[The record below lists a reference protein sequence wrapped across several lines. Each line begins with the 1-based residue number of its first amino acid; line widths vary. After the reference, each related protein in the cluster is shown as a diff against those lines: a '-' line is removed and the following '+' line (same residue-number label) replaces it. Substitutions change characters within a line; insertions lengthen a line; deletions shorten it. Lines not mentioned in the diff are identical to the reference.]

1 MSLDNFLF
9 GVYPYIAGV
18 VFILGSW
25 IRFDREQYTWK
36 ADSSQLLANGNMRLA
51 SNLFH
56 VGIIGIFFGHAVG
69 MLLPHSWW
77 QMVATDVQ
85 HQYIAAYAGAVFG
98 GMALIGAVMLFIRRM
113 TNERVKAVSR
123 FRDNFVIFWLLLTA
137 ALGLATI
144 PGSLHH
150 AADGNVQTMLQ
161 LAEYVKSIATLSVD
175 PALLTAAGGEGY
187 VDVAHSY
194 KRHMLFGMTLFLIF
208 PFTRLVHVWSVPLTY
223 LMRPYQIVRR
233 KRTRIN

>member
-1 MSLDNFLF
+1 MSLENFLF

-36 ADSSQLLANGNMRLA
+36 ADSSQLLGNKGMVLA

-56 VGIIGIFFGHAVG
+56 IGVLGIFFGHAAG

-77 QMVATDVQ
+77 QLVATDVQ
-85 HQYIAAYAGAVFG
+85 HQYIAIYAGMVFG
-98 GMALIGAVMLFIRRM
+98 GLAAIGAALLFYRRM
-113 TNERVKAVSR
+113 TNDRVKSVSR
-123 FRDNFVIFWLLLTA
+123 FRDNFVIFWLLATA
-137 ALGLATI
+137 LLGLNTI
-144 PGSLHH
+144 SGSMHH
-150 AADGNVQTMLQ
+150 AADGDVTIMLT

-175 PALLTAAGGEGY
+175 PSLLAG
-187 VDVAHSY
+187 VPHTY
-194 KRHMLFGMTLFLIF
+194 KLHMLFGMTLFLVF

-233 KRTRIN
+233 KRMRTN

>member
-36 ADSSQLLANGNMRLA
+36 ADSSQLLGNKGMVLA

-56 VGIIGIFFGHAVG
+56 IGVLGIFFGHAAG

-77 QMVATDVQ
+77 QLVATDVQ
-85 HQYIAAYAGAVFG
+85 HQYIAIYAGMVFG
-98 GMALIGAVMLFIRRM
+98 GLAAIGAALLFYRRM
-113 TNERVKAVSR
+113 TNDRVKAVSR
-123 FRDNFVIFWLLLTA
+123 FRDNFVIFWLLATA
-137 ALGLATI
+137 LLGLNTI
-144 PGSLHH
+144 SESMHH
-150 AADGNVQTMLQ
+150 AADGDVSVMLT

-175 PALLTAAGGEGY
+175 PSLLAG
-187 VDVAHSY
+187 VPHAY
-194 KRHMLFGMTLFLIF
+194 KLHMLFGMTLFLVF

-223 LMRPYQIVRR
+223 LMRPYQIVRK
-233 KRTRIN
+233 KRMRTN